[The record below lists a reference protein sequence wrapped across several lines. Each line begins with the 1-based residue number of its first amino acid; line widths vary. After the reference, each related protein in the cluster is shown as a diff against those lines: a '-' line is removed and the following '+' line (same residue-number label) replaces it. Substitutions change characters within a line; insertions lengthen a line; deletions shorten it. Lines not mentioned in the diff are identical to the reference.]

1 MRSSVSPARSAIII
15 SALGAFLAAG
25 AVILYRFNPATVH
38 FYPSCVFHALTGLQC
53 PGCGTTRAL
62 HHLLHG
68 DVAGAFR
75 LNAMLFVAVPFG
87 ALASVSRRG
96 PPPPPPRWGR
106 RPASAGGGGGGNIMW
121 RSTRL
126 CAFFFLLLVDALC
139 TAVPSCC

>member
-87 ALASVSRRG
+87 ALASVSRRVATHPLTG
-96 PPPPPPRWGR
+96 WVALAATVGWWIGR
-106 RPASAGGGGGGNIMW
+106 NLM
-121 RSTRL
+121 
-126 CAFFFLLLVDALC
+126 
-139 TAVPSCC
+139 